1 VYVNL
6 LVDWMPSSML
16 LEIHLSIDISTW
28 IISILNQTSTGLIR
42 RYEQHRVSKNYGPS
56 FDFCVLDNLE

>member
-1 VYVNL
+1 
-6 LVDWMPSSML
+6 MPSSML

-42 RYEQHRVSKNYGPS
+42 RYEQHKIGKNCGPS
-56 FDFCVLDNLE
+56 FDFHGLDNLE